1 MGEAVD
7 VLEWHIGNSLCRR
20 GNVWFVCEQE
30 KSRKTKATHKEIML
44 EFLPFYSVHA
54 IHICRWWRQK
64 ISFNTIANSWAGYKV
79 EKYSLKAKRKNIIL
93 NLECP
98 ASNIFCR
105 IRIRWNQIFYV
116 KLYFKLYISSL
127 RYSNQDFM
135 LLDGTWNT
143 FLLYQNID

>member
-64 ISFNTIANSWAGYKV
+64 ISFNTIANSWACYKV
-79 EKYSLKAKRKNIIL
+79 EKYSLKAKTITQNSIRNCLIVFEIFLVELIERAFNRKPSIIL
-93 NLECP
+93 KCENEWH
-98 ASNIFCR
+98 ASI
-105 IRIRWNQIFYV
+105 IPKAV
-116 KLYFKLYISSL
+116 
-127 RYSNQDFM
+127 
-135 LLDGTWNT
+135 
-143 FLLYQNID
+143 